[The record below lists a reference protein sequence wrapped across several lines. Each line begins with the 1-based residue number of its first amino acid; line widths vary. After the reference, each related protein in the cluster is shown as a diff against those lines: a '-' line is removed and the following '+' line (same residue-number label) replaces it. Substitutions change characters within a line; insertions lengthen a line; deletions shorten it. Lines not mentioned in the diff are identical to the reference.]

1 MIIEISIAII
11 TIAFVVLVI
20 YLIAMINAL
29 HQTINQINQ
38 ALPEFRKQFDEMS
51 GQVKKTI
58 EHTNQVTFDLKRK
71 MESLDST
78 FNTISN
84 LGEILEH
91 KSFALKKESLAS
103 LHRET
108 KHLDADS
115 YLSEREV
122 RFHEDITTADIL
134 ELAIIGIR
142 LWQKLKNKHSAVVKT
157 KERRS

>member
-11 TIAFVVLVI
+11 AVAFLALVI

-29 HQTINQINQ
+29 RQTIAQFNQ
-38 ALPEFRKQFDEMS
+38 ALPEIRNRFDEMG
-51 GQVKKTI
+51 GQLKKTL

-91 KSFALKKESLAS
+91 KSLALKKESLTS

-108 KHLDADS
+108 PHLDADS
-115 YLSEREV
+115 HLSEREI

-134 ELAIIGIR
+134 ELASIGVR
-142 LWQKLKNKHSAVVKT
+142 LWQKIKNKHSAAAKT